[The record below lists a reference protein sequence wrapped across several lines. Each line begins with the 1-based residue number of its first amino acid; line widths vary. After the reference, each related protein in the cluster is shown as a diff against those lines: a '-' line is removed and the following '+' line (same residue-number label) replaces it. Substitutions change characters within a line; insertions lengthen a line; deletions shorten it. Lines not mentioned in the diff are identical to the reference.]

1 MKIGIRKFLAL
12 RSYFF
17 FSYYGD
23 ISVLSKTT
31 NPITVIT
38 DEDGDEAYAWI
49 ALHHLFLQM
58 SFFTFQCGNEKE
70 EKNLKKNL
78 TNCQAPGLVRAPSR
92 RKPYVN
98 WSSPVTLVFI
108 YRIFQLCMTNF
119 AQSHYL
125 KQFVS
130 VWEATPSLPCKVGGE
145 NVIIDQASVWVIK
158 RSQEFK
164 REK

>member
-1 MKIGIRKFLAL
+1 MSASWVELLLQSLLLLLWGWWWHFCMNSIAPSLPVHKF
-12 RSYFF
+12 Y
-17 FSYYGD
+17 
-23 ISVLSKTT
+23 
-31 NPITVIT
+31 
-38 DEDGDEAYAWI
+38 
-49 ALHHLFLQM
+49 
-58 SFFTFQCGNEKE
+58 TFWWGNERGKKQKQKQ
-70 EKNLKKNL
+70 KNF
-78 TNCQAPGLVRAPSR
+78 TNCQAPGLVRAASS

-130 VWEATPSLPCKVGGE
+130 VWEATPSTPWKVGGE
-145 NVIIDQASVWVIK
+145 NVIIDLASAWVIK
-158 RSQEFK
+158 RSEEFK

>member
-1 MKIGIRKFLAL
+1 MGISASWAEPLILSLLLLLWGWWWGLCMNSIAPSLPANKFFHIPMRKWEGGKKFL
-12 RSYFF
+12 
-17 FSYYGD
+17 
-23 ISVLSKTT
+23 
-31 NPITVIT
+31 
-38 DEDGDEAYAWI
+38 
-49 ALHHLFLQM
+49 
-58 SFFTFQCGNEKE
+58 
-70 EKNLKKNL
+70 KNL
-78 TNCQAPGLVRAPSR
+78 TNCQAPGLVRAASS